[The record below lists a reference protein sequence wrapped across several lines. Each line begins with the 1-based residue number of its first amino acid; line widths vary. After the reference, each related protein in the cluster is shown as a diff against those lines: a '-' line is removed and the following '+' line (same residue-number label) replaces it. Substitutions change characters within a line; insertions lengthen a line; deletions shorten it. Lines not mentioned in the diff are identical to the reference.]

1 MLPCKFIQFFTQ
13 MNTTLSN
20 KGKRPYSHI
29 PLESNL
35 KELYGETKLHDITYP
50 RVMVTTVVAD
60 RQPTD
65 LYLFRSYVPTGKITQ
80 PATQTTAGEALSP
93 IEDPNLPLWKAA
105 RCTGAA
111 PSYFPAMERFLDGGL
126 AANNPT

>member
-1 MLPCKFIQFFTQ
+1 
-13 MNTTLSN
+13 
-20 KGKRPYSHI
+20 
-29 PLESNL
+29 
-35 KELYGETKLHDITYP
+35 
-50 RVMVTTVVAD
+50 MVTTVVAD

-93 IEDPNLPLWKAA
+93 IEDPTLPLWKAA